1 MFPRVSINN
10 IYGLFNKEINS
21 AFASP
26 GCFVTL
32 KAFVQSAPD
41 LRPISSRLAHATTS
55 PSEVAKHRGCFPF
68 YLALILSLS
77 GQSITT
83 GGFLD
88 CCNAS
93 HPPSPQPCVDLR
105 QRLRFDVTAHLVCRS
120 SSPPDGLPTGTRQQE
135 ESHSTLIVGQKLVG
149 NPGRGNLLVPSPC
162 LLVPG
167 LQLSGIPYLS
177 PHPSHTPEPALSGG
191 ICIFYPTS
199 RAGVGPQI
207 LHLNPELLRVGF
219 LKGSQE
225 EWLHWNL

>member
-93 HPPSPQPCVDLR
+93 HPPSPQPRVDLR

-149 NPGRGNLLVPSPC
+149 NPGRGNLLVPSPLCFPC
-162 LLVPG
+162 LSLPPG
-167 LQLSGIPYLS
+167 SWPSALRNPIPLS
-177 PHPSHTPEPALSGG
+177 PPISHPRTCPFRGN
-191 ICIFYPTS
+191 
-199 RAGVGPQI
+199 
-207 LHLNPELLRVGF
+207 LHF
-219 LKGSQE
+219 LPNFKGRCWSPDFASQS
-225 EWLHWNL
+225 

>member
-1 MFPRVSINN
+1 M
-10 IYGLFNKEINS
+10 
-21 AFASP
+21 A
-26 GCFVTL
+26 L
-32 KAFVQSAPD
+32 KAFVQSAPG
-41 LRPISSRLAHATTS
+41 LRPISSRLAQATTS
-55 PSEVAKHRGCFPF
+55 PSAKHRGCFPF
-68 YLALILSLS
+68 YLALSLSLS

-83 GGFLD
+83 GGFLE

-93 HPPSPQPCVDLR
+93 HLPSPQPRVDLR
-105 QRLRFDVTAHLVCRS
+105 QRLHFDVTAHLVCRS

-135 ESHSTLIVGQKLVG
+135 ESVIKYLWEILEEGIFLSPLPLVF
-149 NPGRGNLLVPSPC
+149 LDSPR
-162 LLVPG
+162 LPVPG

-225 EWLHWNL
+225 EWLHWNLQLWVRRSR

>member
-1 MFPRVSINN
+1 MV
-10 IYGLFNKEINS
+10 
-21 AFASP
+21 
-26 GCFVTL
+26 L
-32 KAFVQSAPD
+32 KAFVQSAPG
-41 LRPISSRLAHATTS
+41 LHPISSRLAQATTS
-55 PSEVAKHRGCFPF
+55 PSARGCFPF
-68 YLALILSLS
+68 YLALSLSLS

-83 GGFLD
+83 GGFLE

-93 HPPSPQPCVDLR
+93 HLPSPQPRVDLR
-105 QRLRFDVTAHLVCRS
+105 QRLHFDVTAHLVCRS
-120 SSPPDGLPTGTRQQE
+120 SSPQTDYPLVPDSRK
-135 ESHSTLIVGQKLVG
+135 SHAILVG
-149 NPGRGNLLVPSPC
+149 ILEEGIFLSPLPFVFLVSPC
-162 LLVPG
+162 LPVPG

>member
-10 IYGLFNKEINS
+10 IYCLFNKEINS

-26 GCFVTL
+26 GCSVAL
-32 KAFVQSAPD
+32 KAFVQSAPG
-41 LRPISSRLAHATTS
+41 LHPISSRLAQATTS
-55 PSEVAKHRGCFPF
+55 PSAKHRGCFPF
-68 YLALILSLS
+68 YLALSLSLS

-83 GGFLD
+83 GGFLE

-93 HPPSPQPCVDLR
+93 HLPSPQPRVDLR
-105 QRLRFDVTAHLVCRS
+105 QRLHFDVTAHLVCRS

-135 ESHSTLIVGQKLVG
+135 ESCNTCG
-149 NPGRGNLLVPSPC
+149 NPGRGNLLVPSPLVFLVSPC
-162 LLVPG
+162 LPVTG